1 MKYLKK
7 RDNYLKIVSERKDLK
22 NNELLNT
29 GIKKIY
35 ENEAYPIPL
44 INWGDSLLGRLINS
58 VLRKAQ
64 EGINTMKMSVLVKRF
79 KSHFDH
85 IMGMSSVNSLEDS
98 DQLMIARFQ
107 LAALIGALVVAVE
120 DEKELEEI
128 IGLCEESIDG
138 ISTLNVGD
146 DLKSE
151 KENLLTKL
159 KEFKKFLDGLKG
171 EPEEKSETSD
181 MYPNYLNNFKVVLKL
196 CEAYMVLKKSNKPV
210 GQGLSPGKEYT
221 FIGKD
226 GKKQKVKL
234 ISLTNN
240 TEIGA
245 DKKWLTG
252 DDIKKDPLVKG
263 NAFVAFQDQSGNYG
277 RSMAVS
283 LSQLTESIRL
293 YENSSEGNIM
303 GSLKSLYG
311 FVSTYIKTDEM
322 GVFLKMSDDVL
333 NSDKY
338 KNPISKIYSVVRRSN
353 GISENIDNLL
363 TRPEEIGKK
372 ISQLYS
378 VTKSKLDGRFDGV
391 SSEMQVLIGE
401 FNSTMLKC
409 LSKATTEETEDN
421 EKKVESFI
429 SSYSKFIS
437 INELT
442 NPVGVVKTNDVSE
455 KIKDNFSENFDL
467 DKWEVKDEDRKY
479 IEDKLSQVGKKSI
492 IIRGTG
498 PILEV
503 VRLFNRAYKIH
514 TRNAIPFSNRS
525 DGKINVMTMNQWT
538 SFGSSGSKAVSGTGD
553 GPYRNNKLFNMWENS
568 VYDVFKE
575 YEEVF
580 DKGTTLIIGDRE
592 KLDAGKA
599 LREFM
604 LEMLDGDALYKS
616 DGRDGGGAQKKAI
629 NKYFD
634 IDEAG
639 IKPEEISV
647 ITTGGD
653 DGGKTDAEV
662 NAENA
667 GKIKE
672 SKMSF
677 VKDINGLP
685 RDNKDLVGSFFALPC
700 KDEKGEK
707 VFRYFFINSVEGGY
721 LYLTHTKNTWFY
733 QKYLETQNGPK
744 MIITEKDGIGRPLN
758 GPSGS
763 GTHLVKIKSEN
774 FLNYLKPN
782 TKLKL
787 NSKNINGEDKS
798 FELTIQDRWR
808 FLSKESEDGKFSFYK
823 ISDLKRLNS
832 SLGDKDG
839 LFKKPTST
847 NPGEIELLK

>member
-35 ENEAYPIPL
+35 ENDAYPIPL

-64 EGINTMKMSVLVKRF
+64 EGINTMKMSFLVKGF
-79 KSHFDH
+79 KSHFES
-85 IMGMSSVNSLEDS
+85 IIGMSSVNSLEDS

-128 IGLCEESIDG
+128 TGLCEGSIDG

-338 KNPISKIYSVVRRSN
+338 KNPITKIYSVVRKSN

-372 ISQLYS
+372 ISEFYS
-378 VTKSKLDGRFDGV
+378 LTKSKPDGRFDGV
-391 SSEMQVLIGE
+391 SSEMQVLVGE

-409 LSKATTEETEDN
+409 LSKATTEKTEDS

-442 NPVGVVKTNDVSE
+442 NPVGVVKTNH
-455 KIKDNFSENFDL
+455 FYENFDL

-503 VRLFNRAYKIH
+503 VRFFNRAYKIH
-514 TRNAIPFSNRS
+514 TRNAIPFSNRT

-538 SFGSSGSKAVSGTGD
+538 SLGSGSSYSKDGMTGTGD

-580 DKGTTLIIGDRE
+580 DKGTTLIIGDRK

-604 LEMLDGDALYKS
+604 LDMLDGDKLYKPTEGGK
-616 DGRDGGGAQKKAI
+616 DGGAQKIAI

-634 IDEAG
+634 IDSEG
-639 IKPEEISV
+639 IKIEEMSV
-647 ITTGGD
+647 ENDLNDT
-653 DGGKTDAEV
+653 
-662 NAENA
+662 AENA

-677 VKDINGLP
+677 AKDITGFPNDT
-685 RDNKDLVGSFFALPC
+685 RDLVGSFFALQG

-774 FLNYLKPN
+774 FFKLNPN
-782 TKLKL
+782 IKLKL
-787 NSKNINGEDKS
+787 NSKNIKGEDKS
-798 FELTIQDRWR
+798 FELIIQDRWR

-847 NPGEIELLK
+847 NPGEIEFLK

>member
-22 NNELLNT
+22 SNELLNT

-79 KSHFDH
+79 KSHFDY
-85 IMGMSSVNSLEDS
+85 IMSMSSVNSLEDS

-107 LAALIGALVVAVE
+107 LSALISALVVAVV

-171 EPEEKSETSD
+171 EPEEKSDTSD
-181 MYPNYLNNFKVVLKL
+181 MYPNYLSNFKVVLKL

-277 RSMAVS
+277 KSMAVS

-293 YENSSEGNIM
+293 YENSSESSVM

-311 FVSTYIKTDEM
+311 FVSSYIKPDEM
-322 GVFLKMSDDVL
+322 GVFLKMSDEVL

-338 KNPISKIYSVVRRSN
+338 KNPISKIYTVVRKSN
-353 GISENIDNLL
+353 SISENIDNLL

-378 VTKSKLDGRFDGV
+378 TTKSKLDGRFDGI

-409 LSKATTEETEDN
+409 LSKKTTEKTEDN
-421 EKKVESFI
+421 EKKVESVI
-429 SSYSKFIS
+429 SSYSRFIS

-442 NPVGVVKTNDVSE
+442 NPVGATKTIVVSE
-455 KIKDNFSENFDL
+455 KIKDYFSDNFDL
-467 DKWEVKDEDRKY
+467 EKWEVKDEDRKY
-479 IEDKLSQVGKKSI
+479 IEDKMSQIGKKSI

-592 KLDAGKA
+592 KKDAGKA

-604 LEMLDGDALYKS
+604 LEMLDGDTLYKS
-616 DGRDGGGAQKKAI
+616 DGRDESGAQKKAI

-634 IDEAG
+634 IDAEG
-639 IKPEEISV
+639 IKPEQISV
-647 ITTGGD
+647 TTGGKSD
-653 DGGKTDAEV
+653 VET
-662 NAENA
+662 NAEIA
-667 GKIKE
+667 DSIKE

-677 VKDINGLP
+677 TKDTNGFP
-685 RDNKDLVGSFFALPC
+685 RDNKDLVGSFFALLC
-700 KDEKGEK
+700 KNEKGEK
-707 VFRYFFINSVEGGY
+707 DTRYFFINSVEGGY
-721 LYLTHTKNTWFY
+721 LYLTHTRNTWFY

-744 MIITEKDGIGRPLN
+744 MKIVEKDGIGRPLN

-774 FLNYLKPN
+774 FLNYLKPTN
-782 TKLKL
+782 KIKL
-787 NSKNINGEDKS
+787 NSKNINSEDKS
-798 FELTIQDRWR
+798 FELIIQDRWR

-839 LFKKPTST
+839 LFKKLTSI

>member
-7 RDNYLKIVSERKDLK
+7 RDNYLKIVSERNNLK

-79 KSHFDH
+79 KSHFDY
-85 IMGMSSVNSLEDS
+85 IIGMSSVNSLEDS

-107 LAALIGALVVAVE
+107 LAALIGALTSAVE
-120 DEKELEEI
+120 EGKELEEI
-128 IGLCEESIDG
+128 TGLCEEAIDG

-159 KEFKKFLDGLKG
+159 KEFKKFLDGLKE
-171 EPEEKSETSD
+171 EPEEKLETSD
-181 MYPNYLNNFKVVLKL
+181 TYSNYLNNFKVVLKL
-196 CEAYMVLKKSNKPV
+196 CEAYMVLKKSNSNKDQDQDQDLVPN
-210 GQGLSPGKEYT
+210 KEYT
-221 FIGKD
+221 FTGKD
-226 GKKQKVKL
+226 GKKQKAKL
-234 ISLTNN
+234 ISLT
-240 TEIGA
+240 ID
-245 DKKWLTG
+245 DKKV
-252 DDIKKDPLVKG
+252 PLIKG
-263 NAFVAFQDQSGNYG
+263 NAFVTFQDGK
-277 RSMAVS
+277 SMTVS

-311 FVSTYIKTDEM
+311 FVSTYIKTDEIV
-322 GVFLKMSDDVL
+322 VFLKMSDDVL

-338 KNPISKIYSVVRRSN
+338 KNPITKIYSVVRKSN

-372 ISQLYS
+372 ISEFYS
-378 VTKSKLDGRFDGV
+378 LTKSKPDGRFDGV

-409 LSKATTEETEDN
+409 LSKATTEKTEDS

-455 KIKDNFSENFDL
+455 KIKDHFSENFDL
-467 DKWEVKDEDRKY
+467 DKWKVKDEDRKY

-514 TRNAIPFSNRS
+514 TRNAIPFSNRT
-525 DGKINVMTMNQWT
+525 DGKLNVMTMNQWT
-538 SFGSSGSKAVSGTGD
+538 SLGSGSSSYSKDGMTGTGD

-580 DKGTTLIIGDRE
+580 DKGTTLIIGDRK

-604 LEMLDGDALYKS
+604 LDMLDGNKLYNSTESGK
-616 DGRDGGGAQKKAI
+616 DGGAQKIAL

-634 IDEAG
+634 IDSEG
-639 IKPEEISV
+639 IKIEEISNV
-647 ITTGGD
+647 G

-677 VKDINGLP
+677 TKDINGLP
-685 RDNKDLVGSFFALPC
+685 RDNKDLVGSFFALTC

-744 MIITEKDGIGRPLN
+744 MIITEKDGIGRSLN

-847 NPGEIELLK
+847 NPGEIEFLK

>member
-35 ENEAYPIPL
+35 ENDAYPIPL

-64 EGINTMKMSVLVKRF
+64 EGINTMKMSFLVKGF
-79 KSHFDH
+79 KSHFES
-85 IMGMSSVNSLEDS
+85 IIGMSSVNSLEDS

-128 IGLCEESIDG
+128 TGLCEGSIDG

-181 MYPNYLNNFKVVLKL
+181 TYSNYLNNFKVVLKL

-245 DKKWLTG
+245 DKKWLTT

-338 KNPISKIYSVVRRSN
+338 KNPISKIYSVVRKSN

-372 ISQLYS
+372 ISEFYS
-378 VTKSKLDGRFDGV
+378 LTKSKPDGRFDGV
-391 SSEMQVLIGE
+391 PSEIQVLIGE

-409 LSKATTEETEDN
+409 LSKATTEKTEDS

-455 KIKDNFSENFDL
+455 KIKDHFYENFDL

-503 VRLFNRAYKIH
+503 VRFFNRAYKIH
-514 TRNAIPFSNRS
+514 TRNAIPFSNRT
-525 DGKINVMTMNQWT
+525 DGKINVMTMKQWT
-538 SFGSSGSKAVSGTGD
+538 SFGSSGSKEVSGTGD

-592 KLDAGKA
+592 KKDAGKA

-604 LEMLDGDALYKS
+604 LEMLDGEALYKS
-616 DGRDGGGAQKKAI
+616 DDRDGGGAQKKAI

-639 IKPEEISV
+639 IKPGEISV
-647 ITTGGD
+647 TNVGGD

-677 VKDINGLP
+677 AKDITGFPNDT
-685 RDNKDLVGSFFALPC
+685 RDLVGSFFALQG

-774 FLNYLKPN
+774 FFKLKPN

-787 NSKNINGEDKS
+787 NSKNIKGEDKS
-798 FELTIQDRWR
+798 FELIIQDRWR

-832 SLGDKDG
+832 ALGDKDG

-847 NPGEIELLK
+847 NPGEIEILK

>member
-7 RDNYLKIVSERKDLK
+7 RDNYLKIISERRDLK
-22 NNELLNT
+22 NNDLLNT

-35 ENEAYPIPL
+35 ENQAGSGVLGNE

-79 KSHFDH
+79 KSHFQY

-98 DQLMIARFQ
+98 DQLMVNRFQ
-107 LAALIGALVVAVE
+107 LSVLIGALTSAVE
-120 DEKELEEI
+120 EGKELEEI
-128 IGLCEESIDG
+128 TGLCEESIDG

-181 MYPNYLNNFKVVLKL
+181 TYSNYLNNFKVVLKL

-221 FIGKD
+221 FTGKD

-240 TEIGA
+240 TLFGA
-245 DKKWLTG
+245 DKKWLTT
-252 DDIKKDPLVKG
+252 DDIKKDSLVKG
-263 NAFVAFQDQSGNYG
+263 NVFVAFQDQSGNYG

-283 LSQLTESIRL
+283 SSQLTESIGL

-311 FVSTYIKTDEM
+311 FVVNYIKVDEI
-322 GVFLKMSDDVL
+322 GIFLKMGDDVL

-338 KNPISKIYSVVRRSN
+338 KNPITKIYSVVRKSN

-372 ISQLYS
+372 ISEFYS
-378 VTKSKLDGRFDGV
+378 LTKSKPDGRFDGV

-409 LSKATTEETEDN
+409 LSKATTEKTEDS
-421 EKKVESFI
+421 EKKVESVI
-429 SSYSKFIS
+429 SSYSRFIS

-455 KIKDNFSENFDL
+455 KIKDHFSENFDL
-467 DKWEVKDEDRKY
+467 EKWEVSEKDVKY
-479 IEDKLSQVGKKSI
+479 IEDKLSEIGKKSI
-492 IIRGTG
+492 VIRGTG

-503 VRLFNRAYKIH
+503 VRFFNRAYKIH
-514 TRNAIPFSNRS
+514 TRNAIPFSGRT
-525 DGKINVMTMNQWT
+525 DGKLNVMTMNQWT
-538 SFGSSGSKAVSGTGD
+538 SFGGGSYGSGKDGMTGKGD
-553 GPYRNNKLFNMWENS
+553 GPYRNNKLFNMWES
-568 VYDVFKE
+568 AVYDVFKE

-580 DKGTTLIIGDRE
+580 DKGTTLIIGDRK

-604 LEMLDGDALYKS
+604 LDMLDGNKLYKPTEGGK
-616 DGRDGGGAQKKAI
+616 DDGGAQKIAI

-634 IDEAG
+634 IDSEG
-639 IKPEEISV
+639 IKTEDMSV
-647 ITTGGD
+647 GND
-653 DGGKTDAEV
+653 LND

-677 VKDINGLP
+677 VKDTNGVP
-685 RDNKDLVGSFFALPC
+685 NNNKDLVGSFFVLPC

-707 VFRYFFINSVEGGY
+707 VFRYFFINSLEGEY

-744 MIITEKDGIGRPLN
+744 MIITEKDGIGKPLN

-763 GTHLVKIKSEN
+763 GTYLVKIKS
-774 FLNYLKPN
+774 LNNLKPTN
-782 TKLKL
+782 KIKL

-798 FELTIQDRWR
+798 FELTIQDRLR

-832 SLGDKDG
+832 SLGNKDG
-839 LFKKPTST
+839 LFKNPTST

>member
-22 NNELLNT
+22 SNELLNT

-79 KSHFDH
+79 KSHFDY
-85 IMGMSSVNSLEDS
+85 IMSMSSVNSLEDS

-107 LAALIGALVVAVE
+107 LSALISALVVAVV

-171 EPEEKSETSD
+171 EPEEKSDTSD
-181 MYPNYLNNFKVVLKL
+181 MYPNYLSNFKVVLKL

-221 FIGKD
+221 FINKD

-240 TEIGA
+240 TEIGT
-245 DKKWLTG
+245 DKKWLTS
-252 DDIKKDPLVKG
+252 DDIKKDVLTKG
-263 NAFVAFQDQSGNYG
+263 NAFVAFQDKFGNYTK
-277 RSMAVS
+277 SMAVS

-293 YENSSEGNIM
+293 YENSSESSVM
-303 GSLKSLYG
+303 GSLKSVYG
-311 FVSTYIKTDEM
+311 FVSSYIKSDEM
-322 GVFLKMSDDVL
+322 DDFSKMSDEVL

-338 KNPISKIYSVVRRSN
+338 KNPISKIYTVVRKSN
-353 GISENIDNLL
+353 SISENIDNLL

-378 VTKSKLDGRFDGV
+378 TTKSKLDGRFDGI

-409 LSKATTEETEDN
+409 LSKKTTEKTEDN
-421 EKKVESFI
+421 EKKVESVI
-429 SSYSKFIS
+429 SSYSRFIS

-442 NPVGVVKTNDVSE
+442 NPVGATKTIVVSE
-455 KIKDNFSENFDL
+455 KIKDYFSDNFDL
-467 DKWEVKDEDRKY
+467 EKWEVKDEDRKY
-479 IEDKLSQVGKKSI
+479 IEDKMSQIGKKSI

-592 KLDAGKA
+592 KKDAGKA

-604 LEMLDGDALYKS
+604 LEMLDGDTLYKS
-616 DGRDGGGAQKKAI
+616 DGRDESGAQKKAI

-634 IDEAG
+634 IDAEG
-639 IKPEEISV
+639 IKPEQISV
-647 ITTGGD
+647 TTGGESD
-653 DGGKTDAEV
+653 VET
-662 NAENA
+662 NAEIA
-667 GKIKE
+667 DSIKE

-677 VKDINGLP
+677 TKDTNGFP
-685 RDNKDLVGSFFALPC
+685 RDNKDLVGSFFALLC
-700 KDEKGEK
+700 KNEKGEK
-707 VFRYFFINSVEGGY
+707 DTRYFFINSVEGGY
-721 LYLTHTKNTWFY
+721 LYLTHTRNTWFY

-744 MIITEKDGIGRPLN
+744 MKIVEKDGIGRPLN

-774 FLNYLKPN
+774 FLNYLKPTN
-782 TKLKL
+782 KIKL
-787 NSKNINGEDKS
+787 NSKNINDEDKS
-798 FELTIQDRWR
+798 FELIIQDRWR

-832 SLGDKDG
+832 SLGNKDG
-839 LFKKPTST
+839 LWTNPPSI

>member
-79 KSHFDH
+79 KSHFDY
-85 IMGMSSVNSLEDS
+85 IIGMSSVNSLEDS
-98 DQLMIARFQ
+98 DRLMIARFQ
-107 LAALIGALVVAVE
+107 LAALISALVVAVV

-171 EPEEKSETSD
+171 EPEEKSDTSD
-181 MYPNYLNNFKVVLKL
+181 MYSNYLSNFKVVLKL
-196 CEAYMVLKKSNKPV
+196 CEAYMVLKKSNSNKDQDQDLVPN
-210 GQGLSPGKEYT
+210 KEYT
-221 FIGKD
+221 FTGKD

-234 ISLTNN
+234 ISLT
-240 TEIGA
+240 ID
-245 DKKWLTG
+245 DKKV
-252 DDIKKDPLVKG
+252 PLIKG
-263 NAFVAFQDQSGNYG
+263 NAFVTFQDGK
-277 RSMAVS
+277 SMPVS

-293 YENSSEGNIM
+293 YENSSESSVM

-311 FVSTYIKTDEM
+311 FVVNYIKVDEI
-322 GVFLKMSDDVL
+322 GIFLKMSDDVL

-338 KNPISKIYSVVRRSN
+338 KNPISKIYTVVRKSN
-353 GISENIDNLL
+353 SISENIDNLL

-378 VTKSKLDGRFDGV
+378 VTKSKVDGRFDGI
-391 SSEMQVLIGE
+391 SSEIQVLIGE

-409 LSKATTEETEDN
+409 LSKATTEKTEDN
-421 EKKVESFI
+421 EKKVESVI
-429 SSYSKFIS
+429 SSYSRFIS

-442 NPVGVVKTNDVSE
+442 NPVGATKTIVVSE
-455 KIKDNFSENFDL
+455 KIKDYFSDNFDL
-467 DKWEVKDEDRKY
+467 EKWEVKDEDRKY
-479 IEDKLSQVGKKSI
+479 IEDKMSQIGKKSI

-592 KLDAGKA
+592 KKDAGKA

-604 LEMLDGDALYKS
+604 LEMLDGDTLYKS
-616 DGRDGGGAQKKAI
+616 DGRDGVGAQKKAI

-634 IDEAG
+634 IDAEG
-639 IKPEEISV
+639 IKPEHISV
-647 ITTGGD
+647 MTTGGD
-653 DGGKTDAEV
+653 DGGSDAEV

-667 GKIKE
+667 EKIKE

-677 VKDINGLP
+677 AKDTNGVP
-685 RDNKDLVGSFFALPC
+685 RDNKDLVGSFFALLC
-700 KDEKGEK
+700 KNEKGEK
-707 VFRYFFINSVEGGY
+707 DTRYFFINSVEGGY
-721 LYLTHTKNTWFY
+721 LYLTHTRNTWFY

-744 MIITEKDGIGRPLN
+744 MKIVEKDGIGRPLN